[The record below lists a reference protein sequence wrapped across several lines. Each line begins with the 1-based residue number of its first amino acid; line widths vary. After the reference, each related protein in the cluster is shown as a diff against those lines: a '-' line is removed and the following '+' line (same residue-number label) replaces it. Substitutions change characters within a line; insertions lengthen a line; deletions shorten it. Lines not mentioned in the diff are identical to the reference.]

1 MLNINSINVFY
12 RGLASLLSAIDI
24 YTLLFL
30 KRFIMCVLFIIFI
43 GLYMCDLYVDNEKI
57 ILFMHR

>member
-1 MLNINSINVFY
+1 MLNINSINVFH

-30 KRFIMCVLFIIFI
+30 KRFIMCVVFI